1 MNIKALFLVT
11 MLAALLLATPVARAQ
26 DDDAAAAPPA
36 EDGFKFTKYYMD
48 FLINDDATEDDTFTV
63 GLKILRE
70 DAIESAKQYS
80 ITYSTSAQ
88 RVDVLEAYTLKPDGK
103 RLDVRKDN
111 FQLTVSGGKG
121 SAAPAFSD
129 ETTLTI
135 VFPDVEVGDTLS
147 LVYKQKVTDPLFPK
161 QFSHLI
167 NFPRDTIYDDARVS
181 YSIPLSLQARFKN
194 LGMTETANHM
204 EKGRR
209 LLAWSFKNPVA
220 DKHNAH
226 SVTPVEHVDDDPG
239 VTVSTFA
246 SFRDI
251 AESYGAR
258 AAPKAAVTD
267 HIQKLADTLAEGQK
281 TTRDKVQA
289 IYEWVAKNI
298 TYAGNCIGIGAVVPR
313 DLDFVLANKMGDCKD
328 HATLLQALLAA
339 EHIKST
345 QALIGVNRIFDLPE
359 IPVVNIINHVINYVP
374 ELDMYLDSTS
384 RLPFGILSESLAGK
398 PVLLVDGYKDGT
410 RTPVPPPGLNKR
422 IQTGKIRISE
432 DGTAEGTL
440 AVVITGLAGYD
451 AHMGMGQSSKGRLER
466 MDERLLSS
474 SGYEGSVET
483 FPGKWDEDTL
493 TYTYAIH
500 FLLKDFIFPGSPG
513 ALHYSPP
520 FAHKGISALV
530 KEAMAERENRRKEK
544 LTSDFVCSNGL
555 IEENYTYEFPKNINI
570 LAIPD
575 DVTVSTPVQTYTA
588 TYKRDGQTVTT
599 THKFDDTTP
608 GPTCAPAIED
618 QYEQVAVKAWR
629 DMKAQIVYK

>member
-1 MNIKALFLVT
+1 MKIKALFLAS
-11 MLAALLLATPVARAQ
+11 MFAALLLAAPVVRAQ
-26 DDDAAAAPPA
+26 DDDAPPA
-36 EDGFKFTKYYMD
+36 EDGFKFTKYDMD
-48 FLINDDATEDDTFTV
+48 FRIQDDATEEDTITV

-70 DAIESAKQYS
+70 DAIESTKQYS
-80 ITYSTSAQ
+80 ITYSTSAEH
-88 RVDVLEAYTLKPDGK
+88 VDVVEAYTQKPDGK

-135 VFPDVEVGDTLS
+135 VFPDVAVGDTLN

-167 NFPRDTIYDDARVS
+167 NFPRDTIYDEARVS
-181 YSIPLSLQARFKN
+181 YSIPLSLHARFKN
-194 LGMTETANHM
+194 LGMKETENR
-204 EKGRR
+204 EENGRQ
-209 LLAWSFKNPVA
+209 LLAWTFSNPVA

-226 SVTPVEHVDDDPG
+226 SVPLVEHVDDDPG

-246 SFRDI
+246 SYKDL

-258 AAPKAAVTD
+258 AAPKAVVTD
-267 HIQKLADTLAEGQK
+267 HIQKLADTLTEGQK
-281 TTRDKVQA
+281 TPRGKVKA
-289 IYEWVAKNI
+289 IYDWVAGNI

-339 EHIKST
+339 EHIKSS

-374 ELDMYLDSTS
+374 ELDLYLDSTS

-410 RTPVPPPGLNKR
+410 RTPMPPPGQNKR
-422 IQTGKIRISE
+422 VQIGQIKISE
-432 DGTAEGTL
+432 DGTAEGSL
-440 AVVITGLAGYD
+440 AIIITGLGGYD
-451 AHMGMGQSSKGRLER
+451 AHMGMGQYSKGRLER

-474 SGYEGSVET
+474 SGYEGSVKT
-483 FPGKWDEDTL
+483 FPGKWNEDTL
-493 TYTYAIH
+493 TYTYALH
-500 FLLKDFIFPGSPG
+500 FQLKDFIFPGSPG
-513 ALHYSPP
+513 ALHYAPP
-520 FAHKGISALV
+520 FAHKGISASV
-530 KEAMAERENRRKEK
+530 KAAMAERAKQRREK
-544 LTSDFVCSNGL
+544 LKSDFVCSNGMV
-555 IEENYTYEFPKNINI
+555 EENYTYEFPKNINI
-570 LAIPD
+570 LAVPD

-588 TYKRDGQTVTT
+588 TYKREGNTVSTL
-599 THKFDDTTP
+599 HKLDDITP
-608 GPTCAPAIED
+608 GPTCTPAIED